1 MSIARRNAA
10 ELRPAPGTTKSSG
23 AGTSAWSQDRPAL
36 PADGAGNHPRR
47 VTLRLILQPTARGV
61 AVATAFGA
69 LAGIENLIQPLF
81 SIVAISLGVLCGT
94 ALYRGL
100 RFGNTRL
107 RK

>member
-1 MSIARRNAA
+1 MLACDFFHVDCALTLERR
-10 ELRPAPGTTKSSG
+10 
-23 AGTSAWSQDRPAL
+23 
-36 PADGAGNHPRR
+36 NHPRR
-47 VTLRLILQPTARGV
+47 VTLCLILQPTARGV
-61 AVATAFGA
+61 AVAAA

-94 ALYRGL
+94 ALCRGL